1 MAEWPDSLLDG
12 KRGRAEVYR
21 EAALAER
28 GKLTDCERNLQR
40 AVQDLGALEKCR
52 QSTGAAEAAFILR
65 GACSGDVSC
74 AAAGVLRELADLLEE
89 K

>member
-1 MAEWPDSLLDG
+1 LLERKLREDG
-12 KRGRAEVYR
+12 
-21 EAALAER
+21 
-28 GKLTDCERNLQR
+28 ERNLQR

-52 QSTGAAEAAFILR
+52 QSSGAAEAAFILR